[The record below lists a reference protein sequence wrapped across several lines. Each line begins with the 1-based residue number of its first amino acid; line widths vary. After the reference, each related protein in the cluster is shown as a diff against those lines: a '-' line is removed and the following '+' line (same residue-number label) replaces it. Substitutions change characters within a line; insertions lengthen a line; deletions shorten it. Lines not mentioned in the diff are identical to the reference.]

1 MNSDNYEF
9 SKSSAPQDVSDY
21 SAYSDKQWNYIN
33 DINSGVYTTSGQSL
47 VQFDLSNI
55 YNSGLSDVTDLYLA
69 IPLTMVAT
77 YSTSAAPGTPLAPSS
92 GSYALCALKSNYQHL
107 IHQIEIVANGKVI
120 NDMQPFVSVYKNFK
134 LLSSMSATDQ
144 QANINSLGLS
154 STLDNEKSAKFST
167 ANLLNS
173 GWSQSSPNAAAGAA
187 AAYPGVGLCNNLPFS
202 ISSTAP
208 VAPAVQNTSQSNK
221 AIYDRCSKII
231 DMTGSALTT
240 NYQNIYGPGI
250 ASSNTTVPQVS
261 LVSAANITAE
271 FKSYYTVQGNV
282 MTWYDVGLIPLK
294 YLCDCVD
301 KMGLVKKMDLVMRFY
316 VNTGAIQ
323 IAVQNP
329 NTTTLAYGTFTSSFS
344 TTCPLTINWLGS
356 TTAGVPATTAWIT
369 AGLFISKP
377 PTSMGNNSVSLGNL
391 SSHSMSACRCYY
403 SQVQLDPEKAY
414 KYLTE
419 NTNKQIVYEN
429 FLFNQ
434 YTNITGTFSQLVQS
448 GVKNPI
454 GIAII
459 PMISSAT
466 SFNAALTTASGVVG
480 TYPLTALGFSQYQS
494 PYDTFPAT
502 YSPLSLTNLQVTLG
516 GVNVLNTSLYYSF
529 ENFMEQI
536 QLAETLTSTDIG
548 IATGLM
554 SQSWWEMNRVYWI
567 DLGRGTEAEKAT
579 TRNLN
584 ISFNNNNNVAI
595 DIMVF
600 TVYLD
605 KFILNVETG
614 QVKK

>member
-9 SKSSAPQDVSDY
+9 AKSSAPQDPSDY
-21 SAYSDKQWNYIN
+21 SAYTEKQWNYVN

-55 YNSGLSDVTDLYLA
+55 YNSGLSDITDLYLA
-69 IPLTMVAT
+69 IPLVMVAT
-77 YSTSAAPGTPLAPSS
+77 CTAGTTLVAPGTAGYS
-92 GSYALCALKSNYQHL
+92 LCSLKSNYQHL

-144 QANINSLGLS
+144 QANINSFGFS
-154 STLDNEKSAKFST
+154 NTLDNEKSVKFTT
-167 ANLLNS
+167 ANLSNY
-173 GWSQSSPNAAAGAA
+173 GSSASNAVTAAG
-187 AAYPGVGLCNNLPFS
+187 YQGVGLCNNLPFGT
-202 ISSTAP
+202 TATA
-208 VAPAVQNTSQSNK
+208 VGAVGVQNVNQSNK
-221 AIYDRCSKII
+221 AIYDRCAKVI
-231 DMTGSALTT
+231 DITGNSANAGVYGT
-240 NYQNIYGPGI
+240 NVTGT
-250 ASSNTTVPQVS
+250 TTVAPQVVLMNS
-261 LVSAANITAE
+261 TNIQNE

-301 KMGLVKKMDLVMRFY
+301 KMGLVKKMDLIMRFY

-323 IAVQNP
+323 IAVQN
-329 NTTTLAYGTFTSSFS
+329 TTAVSTTLAYGTFTSNFS
-344 TTCPLTINWLGS
+344 ATCPLNINWIPS
-356 TTAGVPATTAWIT
+356 TAGVPNTTTYIT
-369 AGLFISKP
+369 AGLFIAKA
-377 PTSMGNNSVSLGNL
+377 PTTIGSNAVTISVS
-391 SSHSMSACRCYY
+391 SHQMSACRCYY
-403 SQVQLDPEKAY
+403 SQIQLEPERAY

-434 YTNITGTFSQLVQS
+434 YTSISTSGTFSQLVQS
-448 GVKNPI
+448 GIKNPI
-454 GIAII
+454 GVAII
-459 PMISSAT
+459 PLISSSA
-466 SFNAALTTASGVVG
+466 SFQSTASTVAAGSFI
-480 TYPLTALGFSQYQS
+480 TSAIGFSQYQS

-502 YSPLSLTNLQVTLG
+502 YAPLSLTNLQVTLG

-529 ENFMEQI
+529 ENFLEQI

-548 IATGLM
+548 IATGLI

-595 DIMVF
+595 DVMVF

>member
-9 SKSSAPQDVSDY
+9 SKSSAPQEVSDY
-21 SAYSDKQWNYIN
+21 SAYVDKQWNYVN

-55 YNSGLSDVTDLYLA
+55 YNSGLSDATDLYLA
-69 IPLTMVAT
+69 IPLVMVAT
-77 YSTSAAPGTPLAPSS
+77 CSTAAAPGTPLAP
-92 GSYALCALKSNYQHL
+92 GTCSYSLCALKSNYQHL

-144 QANINSLGLS
+144 QANIITLGLS
-154 STLDNEKSAKFST
+154 NTLDNEKSMKFTTVNLGNAGST
-167 ANLLNS
+167 VS
-173 GWSQSSPNAAAGAA
+173 GTATATG
-187 AAYPGVGLCNNLPFS
+187 YPGVGLCNNLPYGTS
-202 ISSTAP
+202 ATA
-208 VAPAVQNTSQSNK
+208 VGAIGIQNVNQSNK
-221 AIYDRCSKII
+221 AIYDRCAKVVDTSGTASNASVQGIFGTSVSGASGVQPQTTL
-231 DMTGSALTT
+231 MT
-240 NYQNIYGPGI
+240 
-250 ASSNTTVPQVS
+250 SSNLQ
-261 LVSAANITAE
+261 NE

-294 YLCDCVD
+294 YLCDCID
-301 KMGLVKKMDLVMRFY
+301 KMGLVKKMDLIMRFY

-323 IAVQNP
+323 IGVQNA
-329 NTTTLAYGTFTSSFS
+329 TTTTSTTMAYGTFNSSFS
-344 TTCPLTINWLGS
+344 TTCPLTINWVPSPLCVPS
-356 TTAGVPATTAWIT
+356 TTGYIT
-369 AGLFISKP
+369 AGLFIGKAPS
-377 PTSMGNNSVSLGNL
+377 SMGSSSVALGSL
-391 SSHSMSACRCYY
+391 SSHPMTACRCYY
-403 SQVQLDPEKAY
+403 SQVQLEPEKAY

-419 NTNKQIVYEN
+419 NTNKQIIYEN
-429 FLFNQ
+429 ILFNQ
-434 YTNITGTFSQLVQS
+434 YTNISTSGTFSQLVQS
-448 GVKNPI
+448 GIKNPI

-459 PMISSAT
+459 PMISSSSTYQTT
-466 SFNAALTTASGVVG
+466 SSSLTNGNFNTTAM
-480 TYPLTALGFSQYQS
+480 GFSQYQS
-494 PYDTFPAT
+494 PYDTFPAS

-516 GVNVLNTSLYYSF
+516 GVNVLNTSLFYSY
-529 ENFMEQI
+529 ENFLEQI

-548 IATGLM
+548 IATGLI

-584 ISFNNNNNVAI
+584 ISFNNNNNVPI